1 MAISDRLARQL
12 AALPARP
19 GVYMWKDAAGEIVYV
34 GKAANLRTRVPNYSA
49 EEQGSVEREVLREQI
64 ADLETIIVPNE
75 AQALLLENTLIKE
88 HQPKFNIRLR
98 DDKSYPQIA
107 VTLGEPFPR
116 VLVVRRV
123 TIPGARYFGPS
134 TDVATLRQTLKIIR
148 RIFTV
153 RSCSW
158 HLPEE
163 APDRPCLDFHI
174 ERCKAPC
181 VNYQSVED
189 YRRIID
195 DVLLFLSGKTPDV
208 GTGLRKRRHEASA
221 LQDFEPGAQVRV
233 AVKGLDHF
241 DMRQTLRA

>member
-19 GVYMWKDAAGEIVYV
+19 GVYIWKNAAGEILYV
-34 GKAANLRTRVPNYSA
+34 GKAANLRSRVPAYFA
-49 EEQGSVEREVLREQI
+49 EEQGSTEREFLREQI
-64 ADLETIIVPNE
+64 VVPNE

-88 HQPKFNIRLR
+88 NQPKFNIRLR

-107 VTLGEPFPR
+107 VTLAEPFPR

-123 TIPGARYFGPS
+123 AIPGARYFGPY

-158 HLPEE
+158 QLPDD
-163 APDRPCLDFHI
+163 APDRPCLDYHI

-181 VNYQSVED
+181 VSYQSVED
-189 YRRIID
+189 YRRMID
-195 DVLLFLSGKTPDV
+195 DVLLFLSG
-208 GTGLRKRRHEASA
+208 
-221 LQDFEPGAQVRV
+221 
-233 AVKGLDHF
+233 
-241 DMRQTLRA
+241 

>member
-19 GVYMWKDAAGEIVYV
+19 GVYLWKDAAGEILYV
-34 GKAANLRTRVPNYSA
+34 GKAANLRTRVPNYFA
-49 EEQGSVEREVLREQI
+49 DEQGSPEREVLQGQI

-88 HQPKFNIRLR
+88 HQPRFNIRLR

-123 TIPGARYFGPS
+123 TIPGARYFGPY

-163 APDRPCLDFHI
+163 APQVAHPVADQLLHVHCLMLG
-174 ERCKAPC
+174 P
-181 VNYQSVED
+181 
-189 YRRIID
+189 
-195 DVLLFLSGKTPDV
+195 
-208 GTGLRKRRHEASA
+208 
-221 LQDFEPGAQVRV
+221 
-233 AVKGLDHF
+233 
-241 DMRQTLRA
+241 